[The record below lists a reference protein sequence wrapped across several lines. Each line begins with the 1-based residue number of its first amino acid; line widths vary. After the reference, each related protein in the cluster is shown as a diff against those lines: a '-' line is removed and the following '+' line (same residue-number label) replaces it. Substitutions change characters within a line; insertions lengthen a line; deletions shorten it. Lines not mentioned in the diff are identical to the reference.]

1 MDGTATIEGPMK
13 DDAFDDVQCPF
24 NYKKELRKART
35 ALNARVGKYISKNR
49 MMSYRELAKEFH
61 LSLGTVSKIAR
72 RYDPKRK
79 PGPRSRQN
87 KQLTAPQDDAAPIVS
102 IENIDTE

>member
-1 MDGTATIEGPMK
+1 MNGTATIEGPMK

-24 NYKKELRKART
+24 NYKKELKKART
-35 ALNARVGKYISKNR
+35 ALNARIGKYISKNR
-49 MMSYRELAKEFH
+49 MRSYRELAKEFH

-79 PGPRSRQN
+79 PGPRLRQN
-87 KQLTAPQDDAAPIVS
+87 KQPPVPEGETAPVVR
-102 IENIDTE
+102 IETTDTE

>member
-1 MDGTATIEGPMK
+1 
-13 DDAFDDVQCPF
+13 
-24 NYKKELRKART
+24 
-35 ALNARVGKYISKNR
+35 
-49 MMSYRELAKEFH
+49 LAKEFH